1 MPTSSEVRTAL
12 ISMLQSING
21 VLPYN
26 MNLTSSTF
34 SGMEPATGRPAGQIA
49 YVWRGRAS
57 ISRDPDATLAG
68 WIVERV
74 HALTIYNPPSSQDNA
89 DRETALDIIES
100 DILNAVDQALGS
112 GGALANVYV
121 LDVTNIEI
129 VPRFASQPGSQAQ
142 PSAVDVLL
150 TLRYLRG
157 R

>member
-1 MPTSSEVRTAL
+1 MSSSQVRTAL
-12 ISMLQSING
+12 ITMLQSING
-21 VLPYN
+21 VVPYT
-26 MNLTSSTF
+26 MNLSTSTF

-57 ISRDPDATLAG
+57 ITRDPDATLAG
-68 WIVERV
+68 WMVERV
-74 HALTIYNPPSSQDNA
+74 HALTIYNPPNSQDNA
-89 DRETALDIIES
+89 DRETALDVIEA
-100 DILNAVDQALGS
+100 DILTAVDEALGS
-112 GGALANVYV
+112 GGALASINV

>member
-1 MPTSSEVRTAL
+1 MSSSQVRTAL
-12 ISMLQSING
+12 ITMLQSING
-21 VLPYN
+21 ILPYT
-26 MNLTSSTF
+26 MNLSTSTF

-57 ISRDPDATLAG
+57 ITRDPDATLAG
-68 WIVERV
+68 WMVERV
-74 HALTIYNPPSSQDNA
+74 HALTIYNPPDSQDNA
-89 DRETALDIIES
+89 DRETALDVIEA
-100 DILNAVDQALGS
+100 DILNAVDEALGN
-112 GGALANVYV
+112 GGALASINV

-129 VPRFASQPGSQAQ
+129 VPRFSSQPGSQTQ